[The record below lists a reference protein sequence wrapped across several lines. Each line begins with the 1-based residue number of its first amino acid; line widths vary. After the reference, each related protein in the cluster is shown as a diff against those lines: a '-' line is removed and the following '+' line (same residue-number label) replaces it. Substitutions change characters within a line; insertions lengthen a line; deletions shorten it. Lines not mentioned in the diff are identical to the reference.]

1 MLIIC
6 LNERE
11 EYSREEK
18 EKVREEKEK
27 NVNNLFK

>member
-18 EKVREEKEK
+18 EKVREDKER
-27 NVNNLFK
+27 NVDNLFK